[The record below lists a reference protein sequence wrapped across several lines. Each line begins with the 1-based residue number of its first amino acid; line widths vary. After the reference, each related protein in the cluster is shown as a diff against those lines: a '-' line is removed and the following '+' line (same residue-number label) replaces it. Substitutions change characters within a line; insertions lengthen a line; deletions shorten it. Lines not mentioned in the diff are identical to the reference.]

1 MQAVGGLRRNIGGCG
16 TVMAAMK
23 RVMVAALCLG
33 LATPALALP
42 PLSDNAYINDRL
54 IQARV
59 ADRIRKE
66 CGDIAARFAYAYS
79 QARALKQYA
88 LDQGYSDAE
97 IEAFLDSKPDKDR
110 VKAAAEA
117 YLVANGA
124 TDEAGFCA
132 LGQRE
137 IAAGTVAGSL
147 IYEN

>member
-1 MQAVGGLRRNIGGCG
+1 
-16 TVMAAMK
+16 MK
-23 RVMVAALCLG
+23 HVLILALTLG

-42 PLSDNAYINDRL
+42 PLSQNAYINDRL

-66 CGDIAARFAYAYS
+66 CDDIAARFAYAYS
-79 QARALKQYA
+79 QARALKRYA
-88 LDQGYSDAE
+88 LDLGYSDAE
-97 IEAFLDSKPDKDR
+97 IDAFLGSKPDKDR

-117 YLVANGA
+117 YLAANGA

-132 LGQRE
+132 LGRRE

>member
-1 MQAVGGLRRNIGGCG
+1 M
-16 TVMAAMK
+16 MMK
-23 RVMVAALCLG
+23 RMLILALTLV

-42 PLSDNAYINDRL
+42 ALSENEYINDRL

-66 CGDIAARFAYAYS
+66 CDAINARFAYAYS

-97 IEAFLDSKPDKDR
+97 IEAFLDSRAEKDR

-117 YLVANGA
+117 YLSANGA
-124 TDEAGFCA
+124 VAGDAASFCA
-132 LGQRE
+132 LGMKE
-137 IAAGTVAGSL
+137 IAAGSIAGSL

>member
-1 MQAVGGLRRNIGGCG
+1 
-16 TVMAAMK
+16 MK
-23 RVMVAALCLG
+23 KAFILALMMG
-33 LATPALALP
+33 VATPALALP
-42 PLSDNAYINDRL
+42 PLSENAYINDRL

-88 LDQGYSDAE
+88 LDQGYSEAE
-97 IEAFLDSKPDKDR
+97 IEAFLDSDADKTR

-117 YLVANGA
+117 YLAANGA

-132 LGQRE
+132 LGRQE
-137 IAAGTVAGSL
+137 IAAGSIAGSL

>member
-1 MQAVGGLRRNIGGCG
+1 
-16 TVMAAMK
+16 MK
-23 RVMVAALCLG
+23 TCLTLALILG
-33 LATPALALP
+33 VATPALALP

-66 CGDIAARFAYAYS
+66 CDSIAARFAYAYS

-88 LDQGYSDAE
+88 IDLGYSDAE
-97 IEAFLDSKPDKDR
+97 IEVFLDSKADKDR

-117 YLVANGA
+117 YLAANGA
-124 TDEAGFCA
+124 TSEAGFCA
-132 LGQRE
+132 LGRKE
-137 IAAGTVAGSL
+137 IVAGTIAGSL

>member
-1 MQAVGGLRRNIGGCG
+1 M
-16 TVMAAMK
+16 MK
-23 RVMVAALCLG
+23 KLLTFALILG
-33 LATPALALP
+33 LASPALALP
-42 PLSDNAYINDRL
+42 PLSENSYVNDRL

-66 CGDIAARFAYAYS
+66 CDSIAARFAFAYS

-88 LDQGYSDAE
+88 LDQGYSEAE

-117 YLVANGA
+117 YLTANGVV
-124 TDEAGFCA
+124 AGNEESFCA
-132 LGQRE
+132 LGRKE
-137 IAAGTVAGSL
+137 IAAGTIAGSL

>member
-1 MQAVGGLRRNIGGCG
+1 
-16 TVMAAMK
+16 MK
-23 RVMVAALCLG
+23 KLILLALVLG
-33 LATPALALP
+33 MATPAFALP
-42 PLSDNAYINDRL
+42 PLSENAYINDRL
-54 IQARV
+54 VQARV

-66 CGDIAARFAYAYS
+66 CNDIAARFAYAYS

-117 YLVANGA
+117 YLVTNGA
-124 TDEAGFCA
+124 TAGNEEAFCA
-132 LGQRE
+132 LGRKE
-137 IAAGTVAGSL
+137 IAAGSVAGSL

>member
-1 MQAVGGLRRNIGGCG
+1 
-16 TVMAAMK
+16 MK
-23 RVMVAALCLG
+23 KLLTLALILG

-42 PLSDNAYINDRL
+42 PLSENAYINDRL

-88 LDQGYSDAE
+88 LDQGYTDAQ

-117 YLVANGA
+117 YLRANGA

-132 LGQRE
+132 LGRKE